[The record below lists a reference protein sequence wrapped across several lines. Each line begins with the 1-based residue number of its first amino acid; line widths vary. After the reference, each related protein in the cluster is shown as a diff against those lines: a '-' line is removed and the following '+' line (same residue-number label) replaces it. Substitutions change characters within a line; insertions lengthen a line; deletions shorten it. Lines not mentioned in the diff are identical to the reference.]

1 MAEENGGNAR
11 GAVAVIGAGIMGS
24 AMARNLAAAGLTTR
38 VWDRAASAT
47 GPLADAGAVVAAT
60 PRDAV
65 RDAGVV
71 ITMLPTADV
80 VESVMF
86 DGQVVEAFAD
96 GCVWAQM
103 GTIGV
108 EATLRIRDR
117 LAALRPGVMF
127 VDAPVSGSKGPAEQ
141 GQLLILASGP
151 AAAADAARPVF
162 DVIGRK
168 TVWLG
173 EAGRGSQVKLV
184 VNAYL
189 SILIEGVAETME
201 LADRLGI
208 GHQQL
213 AEVIEGGPLDAPLAD
228 AKFHKMDRGD
238 FAAEFPLEWALK
250 DVDLVIDAAGGQAL
264 PLLAALSGQ
273 WHAAVAAG
281 YGRQDISAARLA
293 LASPSP
299 ATYTGGPMEYRLL
312 GSSGCAVSALA
323 LGTLTFGNET
333 DQATSFSQLDRF
345 AEAGG
350 TLVDSADVYADGR
363 AEEIIGRWLAARP
376 GRRELVVLA
385 TKGRFPTDE
394 SPNGHGLSRRH
405 LSLALDAS
413 LRRLNVETIDLYQL
427 HAWDPL
433 TRLEETLRFLDDAVR
448 AGKINYVG
456 LSNFTGWQLQK
467 AVDIAEFRGLSAPV
481 SMQPQYNLLARAVE
495 WEIAP
500 ACQAAGLGMLAWSPL
515 ASGWLTGKYRRGEP
529 APAGTRVVENADEG
543 MRIWNQR
550 GQSEQTW
557 QVLDMV
563 RKVAEGRGVSLAQ
576 VAIAWLMARP
586 AVSSVVLG
594 ARSMDQ
600 LTDNMAAADL
610 KLTPEETQL
619 LDEASEPPAPDYPY
633 GVPGQSQRSRRI
645 RGGRF

>member
-1 MAEENGGNAR
+1 MARENGGNGR

-38 VWDRAASAT
+38 VWDRTASAT
-47 GPLADAGAVVAAT
+47 GPLADAGAVVAASA
-60 PRDAV
+60 RDAV

-71 ITMLPTADV
+71 ITMLPTADA

-86 DGQVVEAFAD
+86 DGQVAEAFAD

-151 AAAADAARPVF
+151 EAAADAVRPVF

-264 PLLAALSGQ
+264 PMLAALSGQ

-299 ATYTGGPMEYRLL
+299 AT
-312 GSSGCAVSALA
+312 
-323 LGTLTFGNET
+323 
-333 DQATSFSQLDRF
+333 
-345 AEAGG
+345 
-350 TLVDSADVYADGR
+350 
-363 AEEIIGRWLAARP
+363 
-376 GRRELVVLA
+376 
-385 TKGRFPTDE
+385 
-394 SPNGHGLSRRH
+394 
-405 LSLALDAS
+405 
-413 LRRLNVETIDLYQL
+413 
-427 HAWDPL
+427 
-433 TRLEETLRFLDDAVR
+433 
-448 AGKINYVG
+448 
-456 LSNFTGWQLQK
+456 
-467 AVDIAEFRGLSAPV
+467 
-481 SMQPQYNLLARAVE
+481 
-495 WEIAP
+495 
-500 ACQAAGLGMLAWSPL
+500 
-515 ASGWLTGKYRRGEP
+515 
-529 APAGTRVVENADEG
+529 
-543 MRIWNQR
+543 
-550 GQSEQTW
+550 
-557 QVLDMV
+557 
-563 RKVAEGRGVSLAQ
+563 
-576 VAIAWLMARP
+576 
-586 AVSSVVLG
+586 
-594 ARSMDQ
+594 
-600 LTDNMAAADL
+600 
-610 KLTPEETQL
+610 
-619 LDEASEPPAPDYPY
+619 
-633 GVPGQSQRSRRI
+633 
-645 RGGRF
+645 